1 MYINLASHYIPSN
14 VIPNSY
20 FLDKNG
26 MDDESIIRK
35 SGIRN
40 RRRTSADENTNTM
53 AISAIENGLD
63 KLPYDITEVDLII
76 GATYSPYDTVGTLAH
91 VVQQKY
97 NINGAVV
104 FSVSSACSSF
114 LNAVEIAEGYFAM
127 GKAKKA
133 LIVTSEHNWAYLNES
148 DPVSAHLW
156 GDGAS
161 AVFISKERVTEKD
174 HEVIG
179 VNTEGHATIGRGPNG
194 VCLKPFDGG
203 ISMPDGKDVFYNA
216 IKFMSEKTMAIL
228 KHGDCSLDQL
238 DYLIP
243 HQANMR
249 IINNVAETLNF
260 PIEKVVVNMVEF
272 GNTGSASSSI
282 GYSQIFNS
290 MKKDELAVIT
300 VFGGGYSSGAMLVRA

>member
-14 VIPNSY
+14 IIPNSY
-20 FLDKNG
+20 FFDKNG
-26 MDDESIIRK
+26 MDDETIVRK
-35 SGIRN
+35 SGIKN
-40 RRRTSADENTNTM
+40 RRRTSANENVNTM
-53 AISAIENGLD
+53 AISAIENGLNN
-63 KLPYDITEVDLII
+63 LPYNITEVDLII

-97 NINGAVV
+97 GISGAIV

-114 LNAVEIAEGYFAM
+114 VNAIEIAEGYFAM

-148 DPVSAHLW
+148 DPISAHLW

-161 AVFISKERVTEKD
+161 AVFLSSQRVTDKD
-174 HEVIG
+174 HEVLG

-203 ISMPDGKDVFYNA
+203 ISMPDGRDVFYNA
-216 IKFMSEKTMAIL
+216 IKYMSEKTESIL
-228 KHGDCSLDQL
+228 EKSGCKLADLN
-238 DYLIP
+238 YLIP

-249 IINNVAETLNF
+249 IINKVAETLNF
-260 PIEKVVVNMVEF
+260 PIEKVVINMIEF

-282 GYSQIFNS
+282 GYSQVFGS
-290 MKKDELAVIT
+290 MQKGELAVVT
-300 VFGGGYSSGAMLVRA
+300 VFGGGYSSGAMLVRV

>member
-14 VIPNSY
+14 IIPNSY

-35 SGIRN
+35 SGIKN
-40 RRRTSADENTNTM
+40 RRRTSANENANTM
-53 AISAIENGLD
+53 AISAIQSSLNQ
-63 KLPYDITEVDLII
+63 LPYSISDIDLII

-91 VVQQKY
+91 VIQQKY
-97 NINGAVV
+97 GINGAIV

-114 LNAVEIAEGYFAM
+114 INAVEIAEGYFAM
-127 GKAKKA
+127 GKANKA

-161 AVFISKERVTEKD
+161 AVFISKERITEKD
-174 HEVIG
+174 HKILG
-179 VNTEGHATIGRGPNG
+179 VNTEGHGTIGQGPNG
-194 VCLKPFDGG
+194 VSLKPFAGG
-203 ISMPDGKDVFYNA
+203 ISMPDGRDVFYNA
-216 IKFMSEKTMAIL
+216 IKYMSEKTETIL
-228 KHGDCSLDQL
+228 KKSDYSLNQL

-249 IINNVAETLNF
+249 IINKVAETLNF
-260 PIEKVVVNMVEF
+260 PIDKVVINMIEY
-272 GNTGSASSSI
+272 GNTGSASSPI
-282 GYSQIFNS
+282 GYSQVFNT

>member
-35 SGIRN
+35 SGIKN
-40 RRRTSADENTNTM
+40 RRRTSANENVNTM

-114 LNAVEIAEGYFAM
+114 LNAVEIAEGYFSM

-161 AVFISKERVTEKD
+161 AVFLSKERVTKKD

-228 KHGDCSLDQL
+228 RHGGCSLEQL
-238 DYLIP
+238 DFLIP

-260 PIEKVVVNMVEF
+260 PIEKVVINMVEF

-282 GYSQIFNS
+282 GYSQIFES
-290 MKKDELAVIT
+290 MQKDQLAVIT